1 MEFENTNP
9 QNARLC
15 DICGERPGVVQV
27 MFAGGGGRRAG
38 LLCERCARDA
48 VAAQQG
54 GTPDGFGATG
64 GSADR
69 RNASTRQRQQT
80 QRHSDTPAL
89 DEFGRDLT
97 AEARAGR
104 IDPVIGR
111 AAEIE
116 QVVETLTRR
125 RKNNAALIGEAG
137 VGKTAIAEGLA
148 LRIAEND
155 VPAPLRGVRVV
166 EIDLGGMVAGTQFRG
181 AFEQRLKA
189 AMAEVAASDG
199 RIILF
204 IDELHTL
211 LGAGGAEGAMD
222 AANLLKPML
231 TRGELR
237 MIGATTLAEYRKV
250 ERDAALARRF
260 SPVMVEEPTVDE
272 TVEILEGLRAQYEE
286 HHGVHITDEAL
297 EAAARL
303 SDRYI
308 SEYRL
313 PDKAIDLVDQASA
326 RLRLRRVDTDTT
338 KLETELEHLRAE
350 KQAAVDAE
358 AYEDAGELKL
368 RIDALERQLAAAAP
382 GDAPESGEPTVAPRS
397 DVVDERAIAEVV
409 AVRTGIPVG
418 ELVAAELERL
428 GTLEDDLHGRVIGQQ
443 EAVHAVA
450 ETVRHAR
457 AGLAEPDRPLGSF
470 LFMGPTG
477 VGKTELVKA
486 LAERLFATEKA
497 LVRIDM
503 SEYREP
509 HTVARL
515 IGSPPGYVG
524 YGDGGQLTEPVRR
537 RPYSVILLDEIEKA
551 HPEVWNVLLQ
561 VLDDG
566 RLTDGEGRTVDFTNT
581 VVVMTSNLGAG
592 QAKRPVGFT
601 GGEAD
606 SAGERMLAAAKHA
619 FLPEFVNR
627 IDEMVIFEPLTEDQ
641 VREIGGLL
649 VERIAD
655 RLRQEHGVELEVSD
669 RTHRPPRPRGLRS
682 RVRGAPPQAPPAPHA
697 GARAD
702 PGDPRRPRDGRRPRA
717 GHGLGRARDRARRP
731 RAGHRV
737 GPTSTEGVRRR
748 RRAPSLSFRAR
759 RPGRCAAAQPARR
772 HASCARPAPRVVSLR
787 SKMAFD
793 NRNQRGHEMS
803 DHGADEPGDPS
814 KRAGPHGRLS
824 RPRHTVA
831 A

>member
-1 MEFENTNP
+1 
-9 QNARLC
+9 
-15 DICGERPGVVQV
+15 

-38 LLCERCARDA
+38 LLCERCARQA
-48 VAAQQG
+48 MAAQQG
-54 GTPDGFGATG
+54 DVAGGFGGPNGPFGGDLGAGQGRGAAGAGANAT
-64 GSADR
+64 
-69 RNASTRQRQQT
+69 THQRQT
-80 QRHSDTPAL
+80 QKQSDTPAL
-89 DEFGRDLT
+89 DQFGRDLT

-104 IDPVIGR
+104 VDPVIGR
-111 AAEIE
+111 ASEIE

-148 LRIAEND
+148 LRIVEKD
-155 VPAPLRGVRVV
+155 VPELLRNVRVV
-166 EIDLGGMVAGTQFRG
+166 ELDLAGMVAGTQFRG

-189 AMAEVAASDG
+189 ALDEVVASEG

-204 IDELHTL
+204 VDELHTV

-222 AANLLKPML
+222 AANMLKPML
-231 TRGELR
+231 ARGELR

-260 SPVMVEEPTVDE
+260 SPVMVEEPTIEE
-272 TVEILEGLRAQYEE
+272 TVEILQGLRSQYED
-286 HHGVHITDEAL
+286 HHDVEITDAAL
-297 EAAARL
+297 ETAARL

-313 PDKAIDLVDQASA
+313 PDKAIDLIDQASA
-326 RLRLRRVDTDTT
+326 RLRLRRDVSGSETDRIR
-338 KLETELEHLRAE
+338 TELEHLRAE

-358 AYEDAGELKL
+358 AYEDAGELKQ
-368 RIDALERQLAAAAP
+368 RIGRLERQLAELTAA
-382 GDAPESGEPTVAPRS
+382 EGEATEAAQTDINNS
-397 DVVDERAIAEVV
+397 NIVDEQAIAEVV

-428 GTLEDDLHGRVIGQQ
+428 GTLEDDLHERVVGQDA
-443 EAVHAVA
+443 AVTAVA

-486 LAERLFATEKA
+486 LAQRLFATDKA

-566 RLTDGEGRTVDFTNT
+566 RLTDGEGRTIDFTNT
-581 VVVMTSNLGAG
+581 VIVMTSNLGAG
-592 QAKRPVGFT
+592 QAKRSVGFT
-601 GGEAD
+601 GSDAEGPEAN
-606 SAGERMLAAAKHA
+606 SERMLAAAS
-619 FLPEFVNR
+619 
-627 IDEMVIFEPLTEDQ
+627 
-641 VREIGGLL
+641 
-649 VERIAD
+649 ER
-655 RLRQEHGVELEVSD
+655 SC
-669 RTHRPPRPRGLRS
+669 
-682 RVRGAPPQAPPAPHA
+682 
-697 GARAD
+697 
-702 PGDPRRPRDGRRPRA
+702 
-717 GHGLGRARDRARRP
+717 
-731 RAGHRV
+731 
-737 GPTSTEGVRRR
+737 
-748 RRAPSLSFRAR
+748 PSS
-759 RPGRCAAAQPARR
+759 
-772 HASCARPAPRVVSLR
+772 
-787 SKMAFD
+787 
-793 NRNQRGHEMS
+793 
-803 DHGADEPGDPS
+803 
-814 KRAGPHGRLS
+814 
-824 RPRHTVA
+824 
-831 A
+831 

>member
-1 MEFENTNP
+1 VEFENTNP
-9 QNARLC
+9 QNAPLC

-27 MFAGGGGRRAG
+27 MFAVGAGRRAG
-38 LLCERCARDA
+38 LLCERCAREA
-48 VAAQQG
+48 VAAQQPGAPQG
-54 GTPDGFGATG
+54 GLFGAQG
-64 GSADR
+64 GQGPSVGAGR
-69 RNASTRQRQQT
+69 RSQT
-80 QRHSDTPAL
+80 QQQSQTPTL
-89 DEFGRDLT
+89 DEFGTDLT

-104 IDPVIGR
+104 VDPVIGR
-111 AAEIE
+111 TSEIE

-155 VPAPLRGVRVV
+155 VPELLRGVRV
-166 EIDLGGMVAGTQFRG
+166 IALDLAGMVAGTQFRG

-189 AMAEVAASDG
+189 ALQEVVASEG

-204 IDELHTL
+204 VDELHMV

-222 AANLLKPML
+222 AAGILKPML
-231 TRGELR
+231 ARGELR

-250 ERDAALARRF
+250 EHDAALARRF
-260 SPVMVEEPTVDE
+260 SPVMVEEPSIED
-272 TVEILEGLRAQYEE
+272 TVEILHGLRSQYEE
-286 HHGVHITDEAL
+286 HHGVQISDEAL
-297 EAAARL
+297 ESAARL

-313 PDKAIDLVDQASA
+313 PDKAIDLIDQAGA
-326 RLRLRRVDTDTT
+326 RLRLNHVGTAADRLRA
-338 KLETELEHLRAE
+338 ELEHLRAE

-358 AYEDAGELKL
+358 AYEDAGEIKQ
-368 RIDALERQLAAAAP
+368 RIDGLERELA
-382 GDAPESGEPTVAPRS
+382 DMERS
-397 DVVDERAIAEVV
+397 DEHEPQRTPRDGRMIVDEQAIADVV

-418 ELVAAELERL
+418 ELVAADLERL
-428 GTLEDDLHGRVIGQQ
+428 GMLEDDLHERVVGQHD
-443 EAVHAVA
+443 AVQAVA

-486 LAERLFATEKA
+486 LAERLFATEKS

-551 HPEVWNVLLQ
+551 HPDVWNVLLQ

-581 VVVMTSNLGAG
+581 VIVMTSNLGAG

-601 GGEAD
+601 GGEAGAEAD
-606 SAGERMLAAAKHA
+606 SERILAAAKRA
-619 FLPEFVNR
+619 FLPEFLNR
-627 IDEMVIFEPLTEDQ
+627 IDEVVVFAPLSEEQ
-641 VREIGGLL
+641 VREIGEML
-649 VERIAD
+649 VRRIAE
-655 RLRQEHGVELEVSD
+655 RLYAERGIELEV
-669 RTHRPPRPRGLRS
+669 
-682 RVRGAPPQAPPAPHA
+682 APELIARLSGEGFDPEF
-697 GARAD
+697 GAR
-702 PGDPRRPRDGRRPRA
+702 PLRRHLRRTLEKELTRAILDGRM
-717 GHGLGRARDRARRP
+717 
-731 RAGHRV
+731 
-737 GPTSTEGVRRR
+737 TEG
-748 RRAPSLSFRAR
+748 
-759 RPGRCAAAQPARR
+759 
-772 HASCARPAPRVVSLR
+772 
-787 SKMAFD
+787 
-793 NRNQRGHEMS
+793 GHVLMS
-803 DHGADEPGDPS
+803 DNDEHEIVLEVRQPV
-814 KRAGPHGRLS
+814 
-824 RPRHTVA
+824 TV
-831 A
+831 

>member
-9 QNARLC
+9 QNAPLC

-27 MFAGGGGRRAG
+27 MFAVGAGRRAG
-38 LLCERCARDA
+38 LLCERCAREA
-48 VAAQQG
+48 VAAQQAGAPEG
-54 GTPDGFGATG
+54 GLFGGQG
-64 GSADR
+64 GQGG
-69 RNASTRQRQQT
+69 NAAARQRSQTRQR
-80 QRHSDTPAL
+80 SETPTL
-89 DEFGRDLT
+89 DEFGTDLT

-104 IDPVIGR
+104 VDPVIGR
-111 AAEIE
+111 TSEIE

-155 VPAPLRGVRVV
+155 VPELLRGVRV
-166 EIDLGGMVAGTQFRG
+166 IALDLAGMVAGTQFRG

-189 AMAEVAASDG
+189 ALQEVVASEG

-204 IDELHTL
+204 VDELHTV

-222 AANLLKPML
+222 AASMLKPML
-231 TRGELR
+231 ARGELR
-237 MIGATTLAEYRKV
+237 MIGATTLAEYRRV
-250 ERDAALARRF
+250 EHDAALARRF
-260 SPVMVEEPTVDE
+260 SPVMVEEPSIED
-272 TVEILEGLRAQYEE
+272 TVEILHGLRSQYEE
-286 HHGVHITDEAL
+286 HHGVQISDEAL
-297 EAAARL
+297 ESAARL

-313 PDKAIDLVDQASA
+313 PDKAIDLIDQAAA
-326 RLRLRRVDTDTT
+326 RLRLYHVGTAADRVRA
-338 KLETELEHLRAE
+338 EIEHLRAE

-358 AYEDAGELKL
+358 AYEDAGEIKQ
-368 RIDALERQLAAAAP
+368 RIDGLERELAAMEP
-382 GDAPESGEPTVAPRS
+382 SDGPESERTDSSGGM
-397 DVVDERAIAEVV
+397 VVDEQSIADVV

-418 ELVAAELERL
+418 ELVAADLERL
-428 GTLEDDLHGRVIGQQ
+428 GMLEDDLHERVVGQHD
-443 EAVHAVA
+443 AVHAVA

-486 LAERLFATEKA
+486 LAERLFATEKS

-551 HPEVWNVLLQ
+551 HPEVSNVLLQ

-581 VVVMTSNLGAG
+581 VIVMTSNLGAG
-592 QAKRPVGFT
+592 QAKRPLGFT
-601 GGEAD
+601 GGEPGVEAD
-606 SAGERMLAAAKHA
+606 SERILAAAKRA
-619 FLPEFVNR
+619 FLPEFLNR
-627 IDEMVIFEPLTEDQ
+627 IDEVVVFAPLSEEQ
-641 VREIGGLL
+641 VQAIGEML
-649 VERIAD
+649 VRRIAD
-655 RLRQEHGVELEVSD
+655 RLYAERGIELEV
-669 RTHRPPRPRGLRS
+669 
-682 RVRGAPPQAPPAPHA
+682 APELIARLSGEGFDPEF
-697 GARAD
+697 GAR
-702 PGDPRRPRDGRRPRA
+702 PLRRHLRRTLEKELTRAILDGRMTDG
-717 GHGLGRARDRARRP
+717 GHVLAHDNDEHEIAL
-731 RAGHRV
+731 A
-737 GPTSTEGVRRR
+737 VR
-748 RRAPSLSFRAR
+748 
-759 RPGRCAAAQPARR
+759 QPI
-772 HASCARPAPRVVSLR
+772 
-787 SKMAFD
+787 
-793 NRNQRGHEMS
+793 
-803 DHGADEPGDPS
+803 
-814 KRAGPHGRLS
+814 
-824 RPRHTVA
+824 TV
-831 A
+831 